1 MRAEFLRRCQNSLRQ
16 TSPEM
21 LQLSWA
27 LQNDRWKFS
36 FVKATNVVGKK
47 MARNGYQ
54 MPNF

>member
-1 MRAEFLRRCQNSLRQ
+1 MRADFLRRCQNSLRQ

-36 FVKATNVVGKK
+36 FVKATNVVGEK

>member
-1 MRAEFLRRCQNSLRQ
+1 MRAEFLRRCQNSLWQ

-36 FVKATNVVGKK
+36 FVKATNVVGEK